1 MAEPLDRFRSF
12 CERYIIERAGKFDVG
27 REQEQAWLALQD
39 AKKIYGMVAAAK
51 NETDKEPS
59 SWPAGQGAQQGTPNP
74 PAQPYVPPLLK
85 AGGAR
90 NAAKV
95 PGAALLVDVSGP
107 PLNLLQRVAG
117 RLKGY

>member
-39 AKKIYGMVAAAK
+39 AKKIYGMVAEAK

-74 PAQPYVPPLLK
+74 PMRPGQIAYVPPLLK
-85 AGGAR
+85 RGAQR
-90 NAAKV
+90 GDSEQPAERLATT
-95 PGAALLVDVSGP
+95 G
-107 PLNLLQRVAG
+107 LLQRMTS